1 MFIELTEILK
11 CPRDHEESYVI
22 CGPVTM
28 DGRDVV
34 RGGIVCPT
42 CRAEFPILDRVAWF
56 GPPDAPGKNA
66 VRPAP
71 AGAAALTAQALL
83 TLLDL
88 EGAGGYVVTVGAA
101 GRLGP
106 ALGAA
111 LPRVGVVG
119 VNPPL
124 DVAASS
130 AFSILRSPAGFPV
143 RRRSVRAVVIG
154 DDAARDPWLA
164 AGLAALLPGLR
175 VVIEDETARAE
186 GVAEL
191 ARGAGVFVGEKR
203 AR

>member
-34 RGGIVCPT
+34 RGGIVCPA

-56 GPPDAPGKNA
+56 GPPETPRTNAGSAAPSL
-66 VRPAP
+66 
-71 AGAAALTAQALL
+71 AALSVEALL
-83 TLLDL
+83 TFLDL

-124 DVAASS
+124 DVAPSS

-164 AGLAALLPGLR
+164 AALAALLPGLR